1 MPNYVNQTN
10 LAYFILQFNY
20 VLCSFPILSLCL
32 MIVIV
37 LFAILVDLVVLVDL
51 AVLVDRIV
59 LAVLAALVCLP
70 VLVVLVMF
78 VCLAVL
84 VVLAAAD
91 SCEY

>member
-20 VLCSFPILSLCL
+20 VLRSFPILSLCL
-32 MIVIV
+32 MIVVV

-51 AVLVDRIV
+51 AVLVDLVV
-59 LAVLAALVCLP
+59 LAVLAV
-70 VLVVLVMF
+70 F

-84 VVLAAAD
+84 VVLVVFVCLAVLFVLAAAD
-91 SCEY
+91 SCAF